1 MDCYVYFKTPEEK
14 SAAVIAEVALL
25 QQRLHALCPELQ
37 QAGMALQRR
46 PELKQGLITWME
58 IYHQVPDNFEALLRS
73 ALQHVDFPELQYA
86 ERHAEYFV
94 DVVVCA

>member
-1 MDCYVYFKTPEEK
+1 MDCYIYFKMPDAK
-14 SAAVIAEVALL
+14 AVAVIAEVALL
-25 QQRLHALCPELQ
+25 QQRLRALSPELQ
-37 QAGMALQRR
+37 QTGMALQRR
-46 PELKQGLITWME
+46 PDLKQGLITWME
-58 IYHQVPDNFEALLRS
+58 IYREVPDNFEAQLRS